1 MLELNDMPML
11 PGEATRQKTV
21 INPENLKDVGIS
33 SSAFTIHK
41 GEIVLFENENALV
54 VSQPVRNTPDSPLA
68 YYVAVRKYKNA
79 DDKTGK
85 PSWISVSSLTRR
97 DAHNQY
103 LDDIRKDLATYPN
116 FAEVY
121 NAIKGKKI
129 RGVEDKVFY
138 FTVFKDGQPTAETQQ
153 RTMTTLEY
161 VNG

>member
-21 INPENLKDVGIS
+21 INPENLKDVGVS

-41 GEIVLFENENALV
+41 GEIVLFENENPLV
-54 VSQPVRNTPDSPLA
+54 VSQPVRSTPDSPIA

-97 DAHNQY
+97 DAHNNY
-103 LDDIRKDLATYPN
+103 LDDVRKDLSTYPN

-121 NAIKGKKI
+121 NAVKGKKI
-129 RGVEDKVFY
+129 RGVEDKVFD
-138 FTVFKDGQPTAETQQ
+138 FTVFKDNQPTAETQQ

-161 VNG
+161 VND

>member
-21 INPENLKDVGIS
+21 ITPESLKDVGVS
-33 SSAFTIHK
+33 SSAFSIHK
-41 GEIVLFENENALV
+41 GEVVLFENENPLV

-79 DDKTGK
+79 EDKTGK

-103 LDDIRKDLATYPN
+103 LDDVRKDLATYPN

-129 RGVEDKVFY
+129 RGAKDEVFD
-138 FTVFKDGQPTAETQQ
+138 FAVFKDGQPTAETQQ

-161 VNG
+161 VND